1 MTLSSFQLSAE
12 VPVALAAIFDV
23 PRREVKAQR
32 VSDVAL
38 VVRAVGHVFVV
49 DVLANSSPAAIAAR
63 VGPLVAAARQRE
75 ATAVIATPFMTEGG
89 RRACAEAKLSWFDLS
104 GNARIVAP
112 MLRVVIDGR
121 TNRFRVQ
128 PRPTNVAARNRAC
141 VVRWL
146 LTSETRSFMPAWA
159 ATATGLPKTAVKKVA
174 GRLAEEEHL
183 VRGNE
188 DEYRVTN
195 PVLLADAWRDD
206 DRFDRHTIIRG
217 TVAARSGDALT
228 RFVSDTFASAG
239 FKHAATG
246 LSAAWLHSYFAGFR
260 IATVYVAEP
269 PDEELRAK
277 LGFRDD
283 PRGENLWLVVPD
295 DESVLQHIDFVGSV
309 SCVHPT
315 QAYVDLK
322 GHPERAP
329 EAAERLRGLL
339 VERHRVW
346 RREGLRE
353 LTRLTQEF
361 GGYDR
366 ELGTDQE
373 PTE

>member
-1 MTLSSFQLSAE
+1 MIVSCRWTVCPSSQVLSKSA
-12 VPVALAAIFDV
+12 L
-23 PRREVKAQR
+23 
-32 VSDVAL
+32 
-38 VVRAVGHVFVV
+38 
-49 DVLANSSPAAIAAR
+49 
-63 VGPLVAAARQRE
+63 
-75 ATAVIATPFMTEGG
+75 G
-89 RRACAEAKLSWFDLS
+89 R
-104 GNARIVAP
+104 N
-112 MLRVVIDGR
+112 
-121 TNRFRVQ
+121 
-128 PRPTNVAARNRAC
+128 
-141 VVRWL
+141 
-146 LTSETRSFMPAWA
+146 
-159 ATATGLPKTAVKKVA
+159 
-174 GRLAEEEHL
+174 
-183 VRGNE
+183 
-188 DEYRVTN
+188 
-195 PVLLADAWRDD
+195 
-206 DRFDRHTIIRG
+206 
-217 TVAARSGDALT
+217 
-228 RFVSDTFASAG
+228 
-239 FKHAATG
+239 
-246 LSAAWLHSYFAGFR
+246 
-260 IATVYVAEP
+260 
-269 PDEELRAK
+269 
-277 LGFRDD
+277 